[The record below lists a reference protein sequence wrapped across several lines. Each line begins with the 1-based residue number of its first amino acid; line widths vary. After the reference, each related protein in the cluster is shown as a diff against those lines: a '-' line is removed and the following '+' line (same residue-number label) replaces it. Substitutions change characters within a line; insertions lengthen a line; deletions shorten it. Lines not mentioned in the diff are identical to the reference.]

1 MMGQAPKTESLCC
14 YFRLE
19 DHIPESFWLDCWN
32 AASSLTFQ
40 PSTVVTTPAGISRE
54 SSFATCPK
62 RTRITVPHGEPL
74 RYGGLSRETQSYA
87 YCGAAG
93 HCRDCP
99 PKERCTP
106 GATRKPSVRWREAA
120 REAVRTLASIPA
132 YERFRRARYRIEAL
146 FAELNQRGRLDR
158 VRLRRLWT
166 VAKQLLLAATAQN
179 PKRLMKSL
187 VHEHAVVALSTA

>member
-1 MMGQAPKTESLCC
+1 VLLLPLRRSYPGEFLAWL
-14 YFRLE
+14 LE
-19 DHIPESFWLDCWN
+19 RGIQPHIPAIDRRHHTGGHF
-32 AASSLTFQ
+32 
-40 PSTVVTTPAGISRE
+40 
-54 SSFATCPK
+54 
-62 RTRITVPHGEPL
+62 TRKQFRYAPEENTYYCPHGEPL
-74 RYGGLSRETQSYA
+74 RYGGLSRGTQSYA
-87 YCGAAG
+87 CCGAAG

-106 GATRKPSVRWREAA
+106 GATRKLSVRWREAA

-146 FAELNQRGRLDR
+146 FAKLKQRRRLDR